1 VRGRRDRH
9 HFSGNG
15 TKGVEMDSGERRSDD
30 EEIYTLLDDDYA
42 RRILV
47 ETHEDARSAEAL
59 SEACD
64 ASESTIYRRVERLR
78 EHDLLEG
85 VQRLDP
91 GGHHHEVYAAR
102 LERVTVELT
111 DDGFVVEVDR
121 REENAADR
129 FTRLYEELSG

>member
-1 VRGRRDRH
+1 
-9 HFSGNG
+9 
-15 TKGVEMDSGERRSDD
+15 MDSGERRGDDD
-30 EEIYTLLDDDYA
+30 ELYALLDDDYA

-47 ETHEDARSAEAL
+47 ETYEDARSAEAL

-78 EHDLLEG
+78 ERDLLEG
-85 VQRLDP
+85 VQQLDP
-91 GGHHHEVYAAR
+91 GGHHRELYAAR
-102 LERVTVELT
+102 LERVTVEVT
-111 DDGFVVEVDR
+111 ADGFIVEVDR

>member
-1 VRGRRDRH
+1 
-9 HFSGNG
+9 
-15 TKGVEMDSGERRSDD
+15 MDSGERRSDD

-91 GGHHHEVYAAR
+91 GGHNHEVYAAR

>member
-1 VRGRRDRH
+1 MEQSDGR
-9 HFSGNG
+9 
-15 TKGVEMDSGERRSDD
+15 TDD
-30 EEIYTLLDDDYA
+30 EELYALLDDEYA

-47 ETHEDARSAEAL
+47 ETYGDARSAEAL
-59 SEACD
+59 SDACD

-78 EHDLLEG
+78 ERDLIEG
-85 VQRLDP
+85 IQRLDP

-111 DDGFVVEVDR
+111 DDGLVVDVDYA
-121 REENAADR
+121 EEHAADR